1 MGKVSYIWNPQSE
14 KGGIFMFDKITDLTK
29 TRSIM
34 DSMVFYVGMSVI
46 LLGLTTLIGNVLGT
60 VGVGGDVV
68 SGIFGGVGLS
78 TIIGTLFVL
87 ISGGSIVHHKK
98 LGGDMLSVIMVLAG
112 VYLSFTSSVFL
123 GLLLVSYLTT
133 VKGK

>member
-1 MGKVSYIWNPQSE
+1 ML
-14 KGGIFMFDKITDLTK
+14 DKMTDLTK
-29 TRSIM
+29 TRSIF
-34 DSMVFYVGMSVI
+34 DSILFFVGMSVI
-46 LLGLTTLIGNVLGT
+46 LLGLTTLTGNVLGT
-60 VGVGGDVV
+60 IGVGSTIV

-87 ISGGSIVHHKK
+87 VSGGTIVHHKK
-98 LGGDMLSVIMVLAG
+98 LSGDILNVVIMLGA
-112 VYLSFTSSVFL
+112 VYLSYTTSVFL

>member
-1 MGKVSYIWNPQSE
+1 ML
-14 KGGIFMFDKITDLTK
+14 DKMTDLTK
-29 TRSIM
+29 TRSIT
-34 DSMVFYVGMSVI
+34 DSIWFFVGMSVV
-46 LLGLTTLIGNVLGT
+46 LLGITTLTGSVLGT
-60 VGVGGDVV
+60 IGVGADVIG
-68 SGIFGGVGLS
+68 GIFGGIGIS

-87 ISGGSIVHHKK
+87 VSGGSIVHHKK
-98 LGGDMLSVIMVLAG
+98 LSGDILSVIVMLTA

>member
-1 MGKVSYIWNPQSE
+1 LAVTGNKQ
-14 KGGIFMFDKITDLTK
+14 GGLLMLDKMTDLTK
-29 TRSIM
+29 TRSIT
-34 DSMVFYVGMSVI
+34 DSIWFFVGMSVV
-46 LLGLTTLIGNVLGT
+46 LLGITTLTGSVLGT
-60 VGVGGDVV
+60 IGVGADVIG
-68 SGIFGGVGLS
+68 GIFGGIGIS

-87 ISGGSIVHHKK
+87 VSGGSIVHHKK
-98 LGGDMLSVIMVLAG
+98 LSGDILSVIVMLTA

>member
-1 MGKVSYIWNPQSE
+1 
-14 KGGIFMFDKITDLTK
+14 MFDKITDLTK
-29 TRSIM
+29 TRSIL
-34 DSMVFYVGMSVI
+34 DSGVFFVGMSVI

-68 SGIFGGVGLS
+68 KGLFGGVGLS

-87 ISGGSIVHHKK
+87 ISGGTIIHHKK
-98 LGGDMLSVIMVLAG
+98 LSGDILSVVVTLGA
-112 VYLSFTSSVFL
+112 VYLSFTTSVFL
-123 GLLLVSYLTT
+123 GLVLVSYLTT